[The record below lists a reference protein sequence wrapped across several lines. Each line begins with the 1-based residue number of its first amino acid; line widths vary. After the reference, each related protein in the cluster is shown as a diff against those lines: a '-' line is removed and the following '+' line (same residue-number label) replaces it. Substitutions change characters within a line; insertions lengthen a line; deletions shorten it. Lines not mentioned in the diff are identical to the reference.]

1 MRKNGFST
9 FILLVVLF
17 LGLSLLLYPT
27 FSDYWNSMHQTK
39 AIATY
44 AQSVAELD
52 SDKYDH
58 IWEAAKAYN
67 QRISQRENLYVLS
80 EQEWE
85 DYHSQLNLTGDGIMG
100 YIQIPSINI
109 SLPLHH
115 TVEETILQ
123 VAIGHIEWTS
133 LPTGGEGN
141 HTVFSGH
148 RGLPSARLFSDLDQL
163 TPGDLFMLRILDELM
178 TYEVDQILVVE
189 PHEVEPLQVEAGK
202 DLCTLV
208 TCTPYGVN
216 SHRLLVRGHRV
227 ENPEEAVT
235 LRVTADAYQIEPLA
249 VAPVVA
255 VPILLVV
262 LWIMGI
268 TDRINRRKNTI
279 GKQVDTDE

>member
-1 MRKNGFST
+1 MRKNGFIT
-9 FILLVVLF
+9 FILLLVLL

-44 AQSVAELD
+44 AESVAELD
-52 SDKYDH
+52 VDKYEH
-58 IWEAAKAYN
+58 IWNDAKAYN
-67 QRISQRENLYVLS
+67 QRILQRENAYILS
-80 EQEWE
+80 EEEME

-100 YIQIPSINI
+100 YIEIPGIQV

-115 TVEETILQ
+115 TMEESILQ

-133 LPTGGEGN
+133 LPTGGEGT

-148 RGLPSARLFSDLDQL
+148 RGLPSARLFSDLDQMN
-163 TPGDLFMLRILDELM
+163 PGDLFMLRILDELM

-189 PHEVEPLQVEAGK
+189 PHEIEPLLIEEGK

-227 ENPEEAVT
+227 PNPEEAVT
-235 LRVTADAYQIEPLA
+235 MRVTADAYQIEPLV
-249 VAPVVA
+249 VAPVLS
-255 VPILLVV
+255 VPILLMA
-262 LWIMGI
+262 LWIVGVA
-268 TDRINRRKNTI
+268 DRINRRRNRN

>member
-9 FILLVVLF
+9 FILLLLLL

-27 FSDYWNSMHQTK
+27 FSDYWNSMHQTR

-44 AQSVAELD
+44 AENVADLD
-52 SDKYDH
+52 SDKYEH
-58 IWEAAKAYN
+58 IWNDAKAYN
-67 QRISQRENLYVLS
+67 QRISQRENVYAMS
-80 EQEWE
+80 DEETE
-85 DYHSQLNLTGDGIMG
+85 DYHRQLNLTGDGIMG
-100 YIQIPSINI
+100 YIEIPGIHVT
-109 SLPLHH
+109 LPLHH
-115 TVEETILQ
+115 TVEESILQ
-123 VAIGHIEWTS
+123 VAVGHIEWTS

-163 TPGDLFMLRILDELM
+163 NPGDLFMLRILDELM

-189 PHEVEPLQVEAGK
+189 PHEVEALQIQEGK

-235 LRVTADAYQIEPLA
+235 LRVTADAYRIEPL
-249 VAPVVA
+249 VLAPLMA
-255 VPILLVV
+255 VPIFLVA
-262 LWIMGI
+262 LWILSI
-268 TDRINRRKNTI
+268 AESVSRRRKRG

>member
-9 FILLVVLF
+9 FILLLLLL

-27 FSDYWNSMHQTK
+27 FSDYWNSMHQTR

-44 AQSVAELD
+44 AENVADLD
-52 SDKYDH
+52 SDKYEH
-58 IWEAAKAYN
+58 IWNDAKAYN
-67 QRISQRENLYVLS
+67 QRISQRENVYAMS
-80 EQEWE
+80 DEETE
-85 DYHSQLNLTGDGIMG
+85 DYHRQLNLTGEGIMG
-100 YIQIPSINI
+100 YIEIPGIHVT
-109 SLPLHH
+109 LPLHH
-115 TVEETILQ
+115 TVEESILQ
-123 VAIGHIEWTS
+123 VAVGHIEWTS

-163 TPGDLFMLRILDELM
+163 NPGDLFMLRILDELM

-189 PHEVEPLQVEAGK
+189 PHEVEALQVQEGK

-235 LRVTADAYQIEPLA
+235 LRVTADAYRIEPL
-249 VAPVVA
+249 VLAPLMA
-255 VPILLVV
+255 VPIFLVA
-262 LWIMGI
+262 LWILSI
-268 TDRINRRKNTI
+268 AESVSRRRKRG

>member
-58 IWEAAKAYN
+58 IWQAAKDYN
-67 QRISQRENLYVLS
+67 QRISLRENLYVLS

-100 YIQIPSINI
+100 YIEIPSINI

-133 LPTGGEGN
+133 LPTGGEGT

-227 ENPEEAVT
+227 ENPEDAVT
-235 LRVTADAYQIEPLA
+235 LRVTADAYRIEPLT

-268 TDRINRRKNTI
+268 ADRINRRKNPI
-279 GKQVDTDE
+279 GKQVDIDE

>member
-163 TPGDLFMLRILDELM
+163 IPGDLFMLRILDELM

>member
-9 FILLVVLF
+9 FILLLLLL

-27 FSDYWNSMHQTK
+27 FSDYWNSMHQTR

-44 AQSVAELD
+44 AENVADLD
-52 SDKYDH
+52 SDKYEH
-58 IWEAAKAYN
+58 IWNDAKAYN
-67 QRISQRENLYVLS
+67 QRISQRENVYAMS
-80 EQEWE
+80 DEETE
-85 DYHSQLNLTGDGIMG
+85 DYHRQLNLTGDGIMG
-100 YIQIPSINI
+100 YIEIPGIHVT
-109 SLPLHH
+109 LPLHH
-115 TVEETILQ
+115 TVEESILQ
-123 VAIGHIEWTS
+123 VAVGHIEWTS

-163 TPGDLFMLRILDELM
+163 NPGDLFMLRILDELM

-189 PHEVEPLQVEAGK
+189 PHEVEALQVQEGK

-235 LRVTADAYQIEPLA
+235 LRVTADAYRIEPL
-249 VAPVVA
+249 VLAPLMA
-255 VPILLVV
+255 VPIFLVA
-262 LWIMGI
+262 LWILSI
-268 TDRINRRKNTI
+268 AESVSRRRKRG

>member
-1 MRKNGFST
+1 
-9 FILLVVLF
+9 
-17 LGLSLLLYPT
+17 
-27 FSDYWNSMHQTK
+27 
-39 AIATY
+39 
-44 AQSVAELD
+44 
-52 SDKYDH
+52 
-58 IWEAAKAYN
+58 
-67 QRISQRENLYVLS
+67 LYVLS

-100 YIQIPSINI
+100 YIEIPSINI

-133 LPTGGEGN
+133 LPTGGEGT

-227 ENPEEAVT
+227 ENPEDAVT
-235 LRVTADAYQIEPLA
+235 LRVTADAYRIEPLT

-268 TDRINRRKNTI
+268 ADRINRRKNPI
-279 GKQVDTDE
+279 GKQVDIDE